1 MQAARNVHL
10 DFKREV
16 RIGVVE
22 PFDESR
28 EPSMDDRLGNAETQL
43 RQPEAALDAIIA

>member
-1 MQAARNVHL
+1 MQVARNVHL
-10 DFKREV
+10 DFKREI

-28 EPSMDDRLGNAETQL
+28 EPSMDDRLG
-43 RQPEAALDAIIA
+43 DAQRNVSMTLEHLAS